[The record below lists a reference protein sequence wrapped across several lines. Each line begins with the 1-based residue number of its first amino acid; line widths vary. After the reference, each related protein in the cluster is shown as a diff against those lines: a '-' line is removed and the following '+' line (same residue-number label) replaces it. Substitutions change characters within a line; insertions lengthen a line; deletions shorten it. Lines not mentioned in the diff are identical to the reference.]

1 MNQESVAMNIKKS
14 WIRKNINNKAATL
27 NLYKYAACTTKARKY
42 TTLTQTALVSNLN
55 GVVFFL
61 KEELWYE
68 LMLIKLC

>member
-55 GVVFFL
+55 GVVFFFTR
-61 KEELWYE
+61 KSYG
-68 LMLIKLC
+68 MN

>member
-1 MNQESVAMNIKKS
+1 MNIKKS